1 MTTLDERIEAARKLE
16 GYTPGPWYQGSHIPE
31 SASVWIGGRAKEGG
45 GAVLP
50 YLAKTMNWPANYS
63 ANATLIA
70 AAPDLHRLALDLA
83 AERERLRGLLWYAWH
98 EFNAIRARSG
108 APLTHDGMTTVAE
121 EWWDQMTEAFEA
133 AIGEDAAKPWPSPE
147 ARVALASEP
156 RA

>member
-1 MTTLDERIEAARKLE
+1 MPTLDQRIEAARKLD
-16 GYTPGPWYQGSHIPE
+16 GYTREPWAFETE
-31 SASVWIGGRAKEGG
+31 SGDWPDHSLIGGDGDP
-45 GAVLP
+45 VLWWDFD
-50 YLAKTMNWPANYS
+50 LGFRHS
-63 ANATLIA
+63 AADAALIA